1 MATIQGNNLGYQC
14 TSTYLLHLCRLSDN
28 SESAVNTITDTKLL
42 SRAPLLEINETSFD
56 ESPSSPPTEMTDVL
70 ESTTENRRNNHELPI
85 VTFPEKPSDENDENP
100 EV

>member
-1 MATIQGNNLGYQC
+1 MATIQGNNLGYLYI
-14 TSTYLLHLCRLSDN
+14 STHLLHLCRLSDN

-70 ESTTENRRNNHELPI
+70 ESSTENRKNNHDLPT
-85 VTFPEKPSDENDENP
+85 VKTSDDNDEHTD
-100 EV
+100 V

>member
-1 MATIQGNNLGYQC
+1 MATIQGNNLGYLYI
-14 TSTYLLHLCRLSDN
+14 STHLLHLCRLSDN

-70 ESTTENRRNNHELPI
+70 ESSTENRKNTHDLPT
-85 VTFPEKPSDENDENP
+85 VTFPEKTSDDNDENP
-100 EV
+100 DV